1 MAQIFSAINNPQT
14 SSCIENYYYQ
24 FSKHI
29 LLYFT
34 SVFANIIL
42 NIAMKTLH
50 IILLILITFHTTLVA
65 DELVLGLES
74 AMQKDAD
81 HVTQLCLG
89 GSSLSDLPDF
99 FCELT
104 ELIYLNMAQN
114 ELRDLPTCFA
124 NFDKLKE
131 LNLSANYLQDISA
144 LKGMKSL
151 NILDI
156 SLNESLDIDDLD
168 NLSNLEQLIHLDL
181 SYLNLN
187 HLPQSIYLLK
197 NLKELILT
205 GNTIA
210 KKDLDILKQNNR
222 NLHIII

>member
-1 MAQIFSAINNPQT
+1 
-14 SSCIENYYYQ
+14 
-24 FSKHI
+24 
-29 LLYFT
+29 
-34 SVFANIIL
+34 
-42 NIAMKTLH
+42 MKTMH

-65 DELVLGLES
+65 DELVIGLES

-99 FCELT
+99 LCELT
-104 ELIYLNMAQN
+104 KLTYLNIAQN
-114 ELRDLPTCFA
+114 KLTALPPCFL
-124 NFDKLKE
+124 NFDKLEE

-144 LKGMKSL
+144 LKQMKSL
-151 NILDI
+151 KILDL
-156 SLNESLDIDDLD
+156 SLNDSLDINDLD
-168 NLSNLEQLIHLDL
+168 ILSDLEQLRHLDL

-205 GNTIA
+205 GNTIT
-210 KKDLDILKQNNR
+210 KKDLEILKQNNR
-222 NLHIII
+222 NIHIII